1 MMVKKPGSAG
11 GGGGG
16 GGVFNLTQGPV
27 RDAEVR
33 KEIAELDQLLASTA
47 QTSQSTQLLK
57 KRKEMKE
64 VDDAL
69 ELMKRDYK
77 RRMDECEERRLQFE
91 LKQAKMREQVLK
103 FERFIQENDAK
114 RQRAENKAKQER
126 KLYEDKC
133 KEIANVMLE
142 IDQLEQQQRDLLAE
156 LARRSCHRE
165 YLELIV
171 EESDEYEEV
180 GDILNRHKTLVDANA
195 DLASRA
201 KEQDEEVE
209 ELRVKVDTLRM
220 NALNSLLVG
229 TSFVQDKQKDLESM
243 RLVVAQTETDMGLGI
258 EKEKDVQRVSG
269 EVIQAIKNIYSR
281 CITTMHNKPMF
292 MPHNPTHMEMLLFN
306 LDLLSTRT
314 RDLMDITS
322 DFKAGVDMPD
332 STVGDLRE
340 GSTISAATGITG
352 MGGNSGSKMLASQS
366 HVA

>member
-1 MMVKKPGSAG
+1 
-11 GGGGG
+11 
-16 GGVFNLTQGPV
+16 VFNLTQGAGKDV
-27 RDAEVR
+27 EVR
-33 KEIAELDQLLASTA
+33 REIAELDQLLASTA

-77 RRMDECEERRLQFE
+77 QRMDECEERRLQFE

-114 RQRAENKAKQER
+114 RQRAENKARQER
-126 KLYEDKC
+126 KLYEEKC
-133 KEIANVMLE
+133 KEISNVMLE
-142 IDQLEQQQRDLLAE
+142 IDSLEKQQRLLLAE

-165 YLELIV
+165 YLELVV

-209 ELRVKVDTLRM
+209 MLRTKVDTLRM
-220 NALNSLLVG
+220 SAQNSLLVG
-229 TSFVQDKQKDLESM
+229 TSFVQDKQKDLEGM
-243 RLVVAQTETDMGLGI
+243 RLLVAQTETSMGLHL

-269 EVIQAIKNIYSR
+269 EVVQAIKNIFNR
-281 CITTMHNKPMF
+281 CVATMHNGPMF
-292 MPHNPTHMEMLLFN
+292 APHSPTPLEALHYN
-306 LDLLSTRT
+306 LQMLSTRIQ
-314 RDLMDITS
+314 DLVDITS
-322 DFKAGVDMPD
+322 DYRAGVDLSAG
-332 STVGDLRE
+332 STLDLRE

-352 MGGNSGSKMLASQS
+352 TVAGASGSMLHSKSQT
-366 HVA
+366 HV